1 MCYRVT
7 RLFKALLE
15 GCHSLQYFYTAVTPG
30 ISFPEFTAV
39 GLVDGE
45 QFVYYDSIMRKRIPT
60 TQWMKKSV
68 GADYWDLA
76 TQTVQGHEENFK
88 VDIGT
93 LMERFNHTKGI
104 HTVQLMYGC
113 ELHDDGTKRGYI
125 QDGYDGEDFL
135 SLDLNT
141 LTWTAPKPQ
150 AVITK
155 NKWEVT
161 GANAHQWK
169 GYLENTCIEWLQKY
183 VSYGKA
189 TLERKGRMCLLTHCI
204 PPHHCKSATQTHLVC
219 HATGFF
225 PRELMISWKK
235 NGEDLHENMELRET
249 LPNQDG
255 TFQKRSILT
264 VSPEDLNNNKYTCV
278 VQHSGLET
286 HFGLPFQPG
295 MTEFPDIGVIV
306 GAILAVLLLL
316 SGCAAFFIWR
326 KKKNGKRYRKS
337 KKTASVGIGTLVTN
351 LIPNVLGY

>member
-1 MCYRVT
+1 VPACWRFIMC
-7 RLFKALLE
+7 LP

-189 TLERKGRMCLLTHCI
+189 TLERKD
-204 PPHHCKSATQTHLVC
+204 PPEVTLFQKDSSSPVVC

-295 MTEFPDIGVIV
+295 MTEFPDSKSSAFGVIV

-316 SGCAAFFIWR
+316 SSCAAFFIWR

-337 KKTASVGIGTLVTN
+337 KKMASVGIGTLVTN

>member
-1 MCYRVT
+1 
-7 RLFKALLE
+7 LLIC
-15 GCHSLQYFYTAVTPG
+15 CHSLQYFYTAVTPG

-88 VDIGT
+88 VDIVNQS
-93 LMERFNHTKGI
+93 FNRI

-189 TLERKGRMCLLTHCI
+189 TLERKD
-204 PPHHCKSATQTHLVC
+204 PPEVTLFQKDSSSPVVC

-316 SGCAAFFIWR
+316 SSCAAFFIWR

-337 KKTASVGIGTLVTN
+337 KKMASVGIGTLVTN